1 MKNFQQYWRYM
12 IIVLVCMPI
21 AIQAQEGDG
30 QGGTR
35 SPFSEFGFGARAM
48 GLGNAFTALADDPTA
63 VFWNPAGLDYIYQQ
77 SLTFFHASLYMGT
90 NYDFLGYAYPT
101 LDIGTFA
108 VGIAR
113 IGVDDIVNTDADFN
127 VYDNFSFE
135 SYRGYLS
142 YGLRIP
148 WDLSVGGSLK
158 VERSG
163 FSFTRQYRDDANA
176 IGVGFDFGLMYRPN
190 FSADAFLR
198 DWSVGLNVQNLF
210 SPQIKHGDQPDAL
223 PLDLRFGLL
232 RTIYISGGSDLR
244 FLFDLAKAQDSDMR
258 FNFGGEYAFRKL
270 GKARI
275 GYNNLTGLQFGIGI
289 EYSMFQ
295 VDYAYGNPST
305 DGLLDPVHRFSLSI
319 NFGMNRDEMF
329 AIVQELKRQEEER
342 IIEEIRQADKKRF
355 INEHIAK
362 ADTFF
367 TTGKYLDAI
376 VEYQQVIGADPFHQR
391 AKIMLD
397 SANVMLDNEIN
408 DQQNAA
414 VAAALDKDRA
424 EADQKFIEEHFEKGR
439 LYLDKKQYTDALI
452 EFNLVLERNR
462 DYQPALSAIQTT
474 RRRMGEDVSSMVRR
488 ARSEFEQQNYSEAL
502 RLLSEA
508 RLLSR
513 DDPQVKKEV
522 DTLVER
528 VKLQENIQKGLL
540 LYDIGQYEDALKV
553 FEQVLSDDPTN
564 QFIRQYYTR
573 SKIEALAET
582 EPMDPETERR
592 YLEGIDRFLLGKYQE
607 AIAIWQDILKDHPY
621 NKKVLEAI
629 SGAEERLKRT
639 ESE

>member
-1 MKNFQQYWRYM
+1 MKYIQRYTRYLL
-12 IIVLVCMPI
+12 ILILSIPI
-21 AIQAQEGDG
+21 TASAQDGDG
-30 QGGTR
+30 QAGTR

-48 GLGNAFTALADDPTA
+48 GLGNTFTALADDPTA

-108 VGIAR
+108 LGIAR
-113 IGVDDIVNTDADFN
+113 MGVDDIVNTDADFN

-148 WDLSVGGSLK
+148 WDLSVGASLK
-158 VERSG
+158 IERSG
-163 FSFTRQYRDDANA
+163 FSYTKQYNEDANA
-176 IGVGFDFGLMYRPN
+176 IGVGMDLGFLYRPN
-190 FSADAFLR
+190 FSTDALLR
-198 DWSVGLNVQNLF
+198 DWSVGLDIQNLF
-210 SPQIKHGDQPDAL
+210 SPQIKHADESDVL
-223 PLDLRFGLL
+223 PLDLRFGLM

-244 FLFDLAKAQDSDMR
+244 LLVDMAKASESDMR
-258 FNFGGEYAFRKL
+258 FNFGGEYAFQKI

-295 VDYAYGNPST
+295 LDYAYGNPST
-305 DGLLDPVHRFSLSI
+305 GGALDPVHRISLTI

-342 IIEEIRQADKKRF
+342 IIEEIRQADKKKF
-355 INEHIAK
+355 VTEHLAK

-367 TTGKYLDAI
+367 TEGKYLDAI

-397 SANVMLDNEIN
+397 SSNVLLDSEIN
-408 DQQNAA
+408 AQQSAA
-414 VAAALDKDRA
+414 VAAALDKNRA

-452 EFNLVLERNR
+452 EFNLVLERDRN
-462 DYQPALSAIQTT
+462 YQPAISAIQTT

-502 RLLSEA
+502 RLLSDA
-508 RLLSR
+508 SLLSH
-513 DDPQVKKEV
+513 DNPQVKKEV

-528 VKLQENIQKGLL
+528 VKLQENIQKGLM
-540 LYDIGQYEDALKV
+540 LYDIGQYEDALKI
-553 FEQVLSDDPTN
+553 FEDVLSEDPTN
-564 QFIRQYYTR
+564 QFIQQYYTR
-573 SKIEALAET
+573 SKIEAMAET
-582 EPMDPETERR
+582 EPMDPETERK
-592 YLEGIDRFLLGKYQE
+592 YLEGIDKFLVGKYQE
-607 AIAIWQDILKDHPY
+607 AINIWEDILKDHPY
-621 NKKVLEAI
+621 NKKVLEAV
-629 SGAEERLKRT
+629 SGAKERLKRR